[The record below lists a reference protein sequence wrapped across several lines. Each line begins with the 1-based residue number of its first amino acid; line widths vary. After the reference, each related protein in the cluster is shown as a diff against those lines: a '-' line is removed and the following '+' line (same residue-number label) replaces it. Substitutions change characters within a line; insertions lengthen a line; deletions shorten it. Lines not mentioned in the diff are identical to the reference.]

1 MYTIHIPMTQASA
14 RTSHRWGPW
23 SNRASQAVLNSTK
36 VEVLSSS
43 QREAVVRNYEKQQ
56 HIEAL
61 IPEAHAKLHNTF
73 CQVGV
78 GCVAN
83 LIDLR
88 YVIQM
93 SINGDEV
100 CDIVLCLC
108 FALMRN
114 IMDVSSCAMRFA
126 CIFVYS
132 YQLIGIRADSA
143 EWTFQLAGG

>member
-1 MYTIHIPMTQASA
+1 M
-14 RTSHRWGPW
+14 
-23 SNRASQAVLNSTK
+23 VNSTK

-78 GCVAN
+78 GCVGN
-83 LIDLR
+83 LIDLM

-93 SINGDEV
+93 TINGDEV
-100 CDIVLCLC
+100 CNIVLCLC

-114 IMDVSSCAMRFA
+114 IVDVSSCAMCLA
-126 CIFVYS
+126 CTFIYS
-132 YQLIGIRADSA
+132 YQLIGTRAAPA